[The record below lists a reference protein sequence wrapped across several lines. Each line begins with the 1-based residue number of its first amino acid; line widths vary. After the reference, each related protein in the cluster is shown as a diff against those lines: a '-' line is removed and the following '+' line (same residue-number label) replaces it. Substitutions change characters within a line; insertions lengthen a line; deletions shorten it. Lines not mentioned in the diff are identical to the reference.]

1 MKSGRYVLLAVSLL
15 ALTLSASAREMVL
28 PAGTLLKCTLNE
40 PNLSS
45 ATIAVGD
52 PVLCHLHSVTEFGQQ
67 AFPRGSYLV
76 GHLESAEDPGHFWGK
91 GSMKLMFDR
100 IGMPNGDMPLDA
112 KVISTRGYKV
122 NQPRAIPGKRHPN
135 PHTVELYPPPL
146 RP

>member
-76 GHLESAEDPGHFWGK
+76 GHQGQYETDVRS
-91 GSMKLMFDR
+91 DR
-100 IGMPNGDMPLDA
+100 HA
-112 KVISTRGYKV
+112 
-122 NQPRAIPGKRHPN
+122 QWRHAAG
-135 PHTVELYPPPL
+135 
-146 RP
+146 R